1 MPNSLAVVVPCYN
14 EEAVLPETARRLG
27 ELLSELIGRGLVTT
41 SSRVY
46 FVDDGSRDD
55 TWKLIT
61 SLAREVPFV
70 GIKLSRNRGHQ
81 NALLAGLLQASGDM
95 VVTVD
100 ADLQQDLGAIAAM
113 LAKFAEGHEI
123 VLGVRDSRE
132 GETRFKRWSGELYYR
147 LLQLIGVEIAFNH
160 ADYRLL
166 SRRAIEFL
174 RQYTEVNLFLR
185 GVVPTLG
192 LKTATVPYRQSERF
206 AGEPKYGLMKMLG
219 LAWDGIT
226 SFSAAPLRAVSALGA
241 AVFVFSITMSLW
253 VLYVRVFTTRAVPG
267 WASTLVPM
275 YFLGGVQLF
284 SIGIVGEY
292 LSKIYL
298 ETKRRPRYLI
308 EEIVGLEA
316 QTPVATRAAP
326 SAVALS

>member
-14 EEAVLPETARRLG
+14 EEEVLPETARRLAGLLG
-27 ELLSELIGRGLVTT
+27 ELMDRGLI
-41 SSRVY
+41 SSASRVY
-46 FVDDGSRDD
+46 FVDDGSRDG
-55 TWKLIT
+55 TWELIA
-61 SLAREVPFV
+61 SLARELPFV

-81 NALLAGLLQASGDM
+81 NALLAGLLQARGDM

-100 ADLQQDLGAIAAM
+100 ADLQQDLGAIALM
-113 LAKFAEGHEI
+113 LGKFAEGHEI
-123 VLGVRDSRE
+123 VLGIRDSRDS
-132 GETRFKRWSGELYYR
+132 ETRFKRWSGELYYR
-147 LLQLIGVEIAFNH
+147 LLQAIGVEVAFNH

-166 SRRAIEFL
+166 SRRAVEFL

-192 LKTATVPYRQSERF
+192 LKTATVPYRQSARF
-206 AGEPKYGLMKMLG
+206 AGEPKYGLMKMLT

-226 SFSAAPLRAVSALGA
+226 SFSAVPLRAVSALGA
-241 AVFVFSITMSLW
+241 AVFVFSIAMSLW
-253 VLYVRVFTTRAVPG
+253 VLYVRGFTTRAVPG

-298 ETKRRPRYLI
+298 ETKRRPRYLV
-308 EEIVGLEA
+308 EQVVGVEA
-316 QTPVATRAAP
+316 ESR
-326 SAVALS
+326 